1 MLFLYDKN
9 DIALKG
15 EGRGSL
21 QDFLTEPQVTWNSS
35 GFFEL
40 EFTYLIQGDL
50 ANHIVRDAYI
60 KTTTKPDDDTYLSFT
75 VYEVE
80 PDYIENTIYV
90 KAELTLLHELRDRVV
105 PSNAYTGT
113 AGAMMRNLKAN
124 LDRALDFEIVD
135 NTTRQSYVEFED
147 TNAYEIIFGDSGIVE
162 ATGVEIDINE
172 RGFILRDV
180 MGTVHQDELRE
191 SDYVSQLTINE
202 NHNDIVTRIIP
213 TTVLMVDTAV
223 RDGDRYTRETVETR
237 VYGTPIVSSVVD
249 DKDYRV
255 RTQFVEYRNEQI
267 EGEVKTYTYQREG
280 ETETLEMNYY
290 LYEDVSQLN
299 QDALGFFG
307 VNSGID
313 EPNIELTIE
322 TLGLNP
328 VENNYLQ
335 SLSKYDI
342 VTVYL
347 EDIHDSYKLYEV
359 QVNETVYEPLVN
371 QITKLGFTTE
381 SITLRE
387 ATRNVNEGR
396 VSSQR
401 LQAELERQRQKDLEK
416 RLRNY
421 IYDARGRR
429 MEFGSV
435 LPDPDEYSNG
445 DIYYLETADGSDIYE
460 LVDGAWEFKV
470 GDKTGQIV
478 EDAIREIQEQTDEI
492 AEELETNIGRT
503 DTLFEEWEDMKESFN
518 YDELENSFINIVGN
532 DGKWVYSNNR
542 LHVEGQ
548 QTSDVSSN
556 EVILTLEE
564 GEKVLTHNGE
574 GFSVGN
580 DYTFSYAN
588 PTFVERPNSAVT
600 VNFEPIPLHE
610 TLIGISPKHPQY
622 PISAR
627 RVTSNNNLFNKIYH
641 DDYTVTASS
650 EWYQLAYKNVK
661 IDKNQ
666 TVILPLIYK
675 DGELTIEHNYVEISI
690 EGVQLDGWR
699 TQTRIEY
706 VPFIREIVNDNSIYP
721 EESYISQNGVTGQNT
736 YEYQAEYVQGQFTGN
751 IKDEKV
757 IARIDPIN
765 EIFIQGTKTDTVPTS
780 VVKFEFRDNS
790 NLNVVHMG
798 DSIIMGYGRQVKVP
812 EVVEKTLQANSV
824 INAGFGGTMANLH
837 PNAEFAKISFVNLAD
852 SIASGNFSLQ
862 ENMNLPGLNSSQ
874 RSAYMETAYRLR
886 DVDWYETDA
895 LILSYGVNDWTDG
908 TPIGTVNTKDKET
921 YLGALKYG
929 IDVIKAKYPHLQIL
943 LTQPI
948 YWSDPSTGET
958 IHTRTNSKGNK
969 LTEFI
974 NALPQL
980 GYPIAQTYDELGI
993 NDNNKS
999 QYFDDND
1006 GVHPN
1011 DNGNILL
1018 GTKIGRDFNQFITVS
1033 ERPEPPVV
1041 PTETATVNFEFSEEP
1056 VQTAT
1061 VNFEIR
1067 G

>member
-135 NTTRQSYVEFED
+135 NATRQSYVEFED

-307 VNSGID
+307 VSSGID

-347 EDIHDSYKLYEV
+347 EDVHDSYKLYEV

-396 VSSQR
+396 VSSQK

-435 LPDPDEYSNG
+435 LPNPDEYSNG

-460 LVDGAWEFKV
+460 LVDGAWEFKI

-556 EVILTLEE
+556 EVILTLED

-600 VNFEPIPLHE
+600 VNFEPIPMHE
-610 TLIGISPKHPQY
+610 TFIGISPKHPQY

-650 EWYQLAYKNVK
+650 DWYQLAYKNVK

-699 TQTRIEY
+699 TQTVKVINLPYKETPYTVTANKKFHHSQTKTVTINPATPTQSLVFELERKIGEWLEHTWTEPELFTTQVIDDINVRPENSHVQTVGKNGVRTYSEQREWIDNEWTGEWRNRTSSITNQSVTQVEVNGTAVVTWRNAQRTESIPYTSSSYETNAYYEDEVIVTTVGKNGVRTYTWQNEY
-706 VPFIREIVNDNSIYP
+706 MNNVLTGNERNHTNSITTPVVNERVAIGTRKRNLIATEPVEGSFNFRWYYP
-721 EESYISQNGVTGQNT
+721 WVTLPDPDKNYRVTSSDGSRIFPTRDDGSGTSQTTIVSGSSISGEQLLPNGYTAGLKASYGATALH
-736 YEYQAEYVQGQFTGN
+736 YE
-751 IKDEKV
+751 KDV
-757 IARIDPIN
+757 RAYTI
-765 EIFIQGTKTDTVPTS
+765 
-780 VVKFEFRDNS
+780 
-790 NLNVVHMG
+790 
-798 DSIIMGYGRQVKVP
+798 
-812 EVVEKTLQANSV
+812 EVVE
-824 INAGFGGTMANLH
+824 
-837 PNAEFAKISFVNLAD
+837 
-852 SIASGNFSLQ
+852 
-862 ENMNLPGLNSSQ
+862 
-874 RSAYMETAYRLR
+874 
-886 DVDWYETDA
+886 VD
-895 LILSYGVNDWTDG
+895 
-908 TPIGTVNTKDKET
+908 
-921 YLGALKYG
+921 
-929 IDVIKAKYPHLQIL
+929 
-943 LTQPI
+943 
-948 YWSDPSTGET
+948 
-958 IHTRTNSKGNK
+958 
-969 LTEFI
+969 
-974 NALPQL
+974 
-980 GYPIAQTYDELGI
+980 
-993 NDNNKS
+993 
-999 QYFDDND
+999 
-1006 GVHPN
+1006 
-1011 DNGNILL
+1011 
-1018 GTKIGRDFNQFITVS
+1018 
-1033 ERPEPPVV
+1033 
-1041 PTETATVNFEFSEEP
+1041 
-1056 VQTAT
+1056 
-1061 VNFEIR
+1061 
-1067 G
+1067 